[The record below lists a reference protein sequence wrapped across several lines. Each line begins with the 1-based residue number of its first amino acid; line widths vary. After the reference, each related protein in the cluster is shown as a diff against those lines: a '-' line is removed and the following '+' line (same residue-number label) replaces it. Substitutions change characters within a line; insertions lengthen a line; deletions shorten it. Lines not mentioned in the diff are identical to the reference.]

1 MTSSPSAAFLLL
13 RTFNAEQMRMSHIYQ
28 FQALPESSR
37 RLRHK
42 PEEHANR
49 KHSIILFRSLP
60 KRKGHYHQIAKPEW
74 KRQNCKVQE
83 NGNWRVQMACLSKP
97 SKLAATSRMNS
108 LDQ

>member
-28 FQALPESSR
+28 LQTLPESSR

-60 KRKGHYHQIAKPEW
+60 KRKRALSSNRKTGMETPELQSPGEW
-74 KRQNCKVQE
+74 QLARS
-83 NGNWRVQMACLSKP
+83 NGMSV
-97 SKLAATSRMNS
+97 
-108 LDQ
+108 